1 MRVAS
6 LRLRFLAALVDAAVG
21 LGAMAALVG
30 LGIAGVVV
38 YGRVRGD
45 DRGQAD
51 HREGGEQDQP
61 DGDGDGHGEDEPV
74 DLHRAA
80 RGAAQPSWLQAALP
94 GAGSGLAVAGRNGRG
109 PGFRALGLRRVDA
122 HTGGAVRAR
131 SALRG
136 AWFDQA
142 QQTAARQ
149 LFSSRARRER
159 ARISVLRPQLGAV
172 QRKYAGDPQARQKAI
187 MDFYKTNEVT
197 PFAGCGWQLAGSVVA
212 QLVLALGTREGRTI
226 RDRLTGTRVI
236 LDR

>member
-6 LRLRFLAALVDAAVG
+6 VRLRFLAALVDAAVV

-30 LGIAGVVV
+30 VGIAGVVV

-45 DRGQAD
+45 DRGPDGPQ
-51 HREGGEQDQP
+51 EGDEQDQP
-61 DGDGDGHGEDEPV
+61 DGDGEDEPV
-74 DLHRAA
+74 DLHRAPS
-80 RGAAQPSWLQAALP
+80 GAAQPSWLHSALA
-94 GAGSGLAVAGRNGRG
+94 GAGAGLAVAGRNWGG

-122 HTGGAVRAR
+122 HTGGTVRVR

-159 ARISVLRPQLGAV
+159 ARISALGPQLRAV
-172 QRKYAGDPQARQKAI
+172 QRKYAGDPQARQRAVI
-187 MDFYKTNEVT
+187 DFSKTNEVT
-197 PFAGCGWQLAGSVVA
+197 PFAGCGWQLAGPVVF